1 VGISDGAAGVVK
13 LKESTVMRSKTL
25 VVTAVAF
32 SILALGAIS
41 LLAQEVKI
49 GYIDSIK
56 IFAEFKETQ
65 EAEQLYKKEVD
76 AWKVQATSMEQAI
89 VKLQEELK
97 AQSLMLSEEKQK
109 EKKLELDQKMQEYQA
124 FMQETFGDDGLAAR
138 RNKEL
143 TQPIVDK
150 IEEILERI
158 GEEEGYSVIFD
169 VANANIVWASKALD
183 LTQRVLEEL
192 NQPGQ

>member
-1 VGISDGAAGVVK
+1 
-13 LKESTVMRSKTL
+13 MRSKTL
-25 VVTAVAF
+25 AVLVVAV

-76 AWKVQATSMEQAI
+76 VWKAQAASMEQAI
-89 VKLQEELK
+89 VKLQDELK

-109 EKKLELDQKMQEYQA
+109 EKKLELDQKMQEYQT
-124 FMQETFGDDGLAAR
+124 FMQDTFGEDGLAAR

-143 TQPIVDK
+143 TQPIVDR
-150 IEEILERI
+150 INDILERL
-158 GEEEGYSVIFD
+158 GDEEGYSVIFD
-169 VANANIVWASKALD
+169 VANANIVWANKALD
-183 LTQRVLEEL
+183 LTDRVLQEL
-192 NQPGQ
+192 NTAGQ

>member
-1 VGISDGAAGVVK
+1 MI
-13 LKESTVMRSKTL
+13 L
-25 VVTAVAF
+25 AF
-32 SILALGAIS
+32 SILALPTIS

-56 IFAEFKETQ
+56 IFAEYKETQ
-65 EAEQLYKKEVD
+65 DAELLYKKEVD
-76 AWKVQATSMEQAI
+76 AWKAQAASMEQAI
-89 VKLQEELK
+89 VKLQDELK

-109 EKKLELDQKMQEYQA
+109 EKKLELDKKMQDYQT
-124 FMQETFGDDGLAAR
+124 FMQDTFGDDGLAAR

-150 IEEILERI
+150 INDILEEM
-158 GEEEGYSVIFD
+158 GDTEGYSVIFD

-183 LTQRVLEEL
+183 LTDQVLQKL
-192 NQPGQ
+192 NESGTGQ